1 MSIPGGSDY
10 YLDYSMIKKDG
21 LLQIYTS
28 DKELEAS
35 ITAMK
40 EDKRKVKNFKYESST
55 NSALL
60 SIFMRLFE

>member
-1 MSIPGGSDY
+1 
-10 YLDYSMIKKDG
+10 MIKKEG

-35 ITAMK
+35 LTAMK
-40 EDKRKVKNFKYESST
+40 EDKRKVKNFRYESST
-55 NSALL
+55 NKALL